1 VNKEAFSPAGES
13 ADASKYRS
21 MYEAGAKAYHEHF
34 FNTTTKVYGV
44 GSQCSCVMALAIGA
58 VPKELEPTVVK
69 TLVDSIQTVRACL
82 PCSETHN
89 CFKSAFKQVSF
100 PWTRSFCQDRLGTKK
115 RKR

>member
-1 VNKEAFSPAGES
+1 
-13 ADASKYRS
+13 

-34 FNTTTKVYGV
+34 FNTTTKLYGV

-58 VPKELEPTVVK
+58 VPKELEATVVK

-82 PCSETHN
+82 PCSETHLFN
-89 CFKSAFKQVSF
+89 STVSF

>member
-82 PCSETHN
+82 PCRETHL
-89 CFKSAFKQVSF
+89 F
-100 PWTRSFCQDRLGTKK
+100 
-115 RKR
+115 